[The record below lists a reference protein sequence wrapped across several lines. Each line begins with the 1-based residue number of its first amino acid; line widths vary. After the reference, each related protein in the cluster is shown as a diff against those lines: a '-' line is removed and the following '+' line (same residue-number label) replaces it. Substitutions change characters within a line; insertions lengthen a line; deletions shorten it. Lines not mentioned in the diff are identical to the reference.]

1 MSYLEF
7 SYSLLQGYDFYHLNK
22 TLNCTMEL
30 GGQDQWGN
38 MPMIGLL
45 GVDWG
50 WGFDD
55 PVNGKSQFHFVIGQ
69 QF

>member
-1 MSYLEF
+1 VRVFL
-7 SYSLLQGYDFYHLNK
+7 
-22 TLNCTMEL
+22 
-30 GGQDQWGN
+30 
-38 MPMIGLL
+38 PMIGLL

-55 PVNGKSQFHFVIGQ
+55 PAYGGSQFHFVIGQ